1 MLRIITTR
9 DAGPWAF
16 DDVIVT
22 FPACEWHAACNRLE
36 HLRRVWG
43 PFFRLLAD
51 PTPTALL
58 ETLT

>member
-1 MLRIITTR
+1 MYHIIATR

-22 FPACEWHAACNRLE
+22 FPEHEWHAACNRLE

-51 PTPTALL
+51 
-58 ETLT
+58 

>member
-1 MLRIITTR
+1 MYHIITTR

-16 DDVIVT
+16 AAVVVT
-22 FPACEWHAACNRLE
+22 FPEHELHAACNRLE

-51 PTPTALL
+51 
-58 ETLT
+58 

>member
-1 MLRIITTR
+1 MLRIIATR

-22 FPACEWHAACNRLE
+22 FFEYERHAACNRLE

-43 PFFRLLAD
+43 PFFQLLAD
-51 PTPTALL
+51 
-58 ETLT
+58 